1 MVYLKHFILLSLYE
15 EENGNSMTR
24 AYPYGIFPFK
34 ELENIGFKSITIFYG
49 GNGSGKSTLLNL
61 IAEKL
66 NLPRTTPFNSSP
78 FFGQYVKTKCKF

>member
-1 MVYLKHFILLSLYE
+1 MIYLKHFMLPSFSKE
-15 EENGNSMTR
+15 EEGNLTPHK
-24 AYPYGIFPFK
+24 YPYGIFPFK
-34 ELENIGFKSITIFYG
+34 KLENVKFEPITIFYG

-78 FFGQYVKTKCKF
+78 LFS